1 MTINDHRVVRV
12 HVHEV
17 PIVSRLLIT
26 INNQHRLN
34 EITIDRREIMI
45 FMIEE
50 ITLVIDRIISIIM
63 EMIIEVVID

>member
-17 PIVSRLLIT
+17 PIVSHLLIT
-26 INNQHRLN
+26 INNQDHHN

-50 ITLVIDRIISIIM
+50 ITIVIDRIM
-63 EMIIEVVID
+63 EMIIEVVEVID